1 MFIVQQRCIKYRT
14 FTFIARFYV
23 HDDDD
28 DAAAVCFLCT
38 AQLLRK
44 SLPATIGEYKN
55 HPL

>member
-1 MFIVQQRCIKYRT
+1 MSSDMRSVPDL
-14 FTFIARFYV
+14 AV
-23 HDDDD
+23 HDNDNVDDYVD
-28 DAAAVCFLCT
+28 NVVCCLYL